1 MKQWKATGEG
11 KWKEEIQVKVE
22 KRVWWKLWLGKATS
36 YKTEYKTRSSDNG
49 KLPSIEELLA
59 GWSLQ
64 AKKEEPEIANQI
76 VKWLL
81 EQIDCLE
88 QNVSQAQN
96 HIIDRYQSRL
106 DRANQELTLDYERQ
120 RNVWEPMQ
128 NKAKTLAEEFASLGN
143 ILKEDV

>member
-1 MKQWKATGEG
+1 
-11 KWKEEIQVKVE
+11 
-22 KRVWWKLWLGKATS
+22 
-36 YKTEYKTRSSDNG
+36 
-49 KLPSIEELLA
+49 LA